1 MLDALLV
8 SVQSITAAAQA
19 AANAGP
25 LALTNEQ
32 MAQLTHKVGVAA
44 ERGMERHAN
53 RISGW
58 RAAIVGAVGAGGL
71 LVGAGVTFAIDA
83 WQLETTRIDTRTA
96 IGALSTADAA
106 DWAKLIRLKSAAPA
120 MDQQTAG
127 CCRGWLERRLDSA
140 PHGAACKGA
149 TDRTQRRPVAETARA
164 SGAGCSKRAGVP
176 VLAAGDGRSPSR
188 GACRGDGRRRRS

>member
-1 MLDALLV
+1 MTGDVVNLGGARQVPPGTDAEGLIRAAKAALPQHDPFQVLLDALLV

-25 LALTNEQ
+25 LALTREQ

-106 DWAKLIRLKSAAPA
+106 DWAKLIRLNPPP
-120 MDQQTAG
+120 
-127 CCRGWLERRLDSA
+127 RRWISKQ
-140 PHGAACKGA
+140 PV
-149 TDRTQRRPVAETARA
+149 VAEDG
-164 SGAGCSKRAGVP
+164 SN
-176 VLAAGDGRSPSR
+176 AAWILLRMEPPAKAQPTERNGGR
-188 GACRGDGRRRRS
+188 